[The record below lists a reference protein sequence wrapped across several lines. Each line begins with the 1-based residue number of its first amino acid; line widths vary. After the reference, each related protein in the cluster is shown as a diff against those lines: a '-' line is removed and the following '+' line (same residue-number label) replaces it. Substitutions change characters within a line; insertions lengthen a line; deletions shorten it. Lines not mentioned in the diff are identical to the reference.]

1 MDQVGFLE
9 ELVSIPS
16 PSGEEDALAEHLVR
30 RMTDLGLRAFRDEAG
45 NVIGEVGDAVAER
58 RIVLVGH
65 VDTVHGHVPVERK
78 DGLLYGRGSVDAK
91 GPLAAFVLAA
101 ARVAPALRSAKV
113 VVIGTVGEEAD
124 GRGARHLA
132 QTLAAP
138 YGAMIG
144 EPSDWQGVTLGY
156 KGMSSLEYKIRR
168 PRAHGAA
175 IEPGPAE
182 EGVAFWNRLQSH
194 VEAYNQAHTGHFHTL
209 GLSLSKFHTFGDGLE
224 EGAEMTVGVRV
235 PLRFQVSD
243 LWREIEGW
251 SLEGEVTLH
260 AGDPPFKAE
269 KNTPVVRAL
278 LRAIRNEEGRPRFK
292 LKTGTSDMNI
302 LGPVWRCPMVAYGP
316 GDSALDHTPNEHIDI
331 GEFLRAVNVLA
342 RALET
347 LAG

>member
-1 MDQVGFLE
+1 VDQVGFLE

-16 PSGEEDALAEHLVR
+16 PSGEEDEFAEHLVR
-30 RMTDLGLRAFRDEAG
+30 RMSDLGLRAFRDEVG
-45 NVIGEVGDAVAER
+45 NVLGEVGDADAER
-58 RIVLVGH
+58 RIALVGH
-65 VDTVHGHVPVERK
+65 MDTVHGHVPVERM
-78 DGLLYGRGSVDAK
+78 DGSLYGRGSVDAK
-91 GPLAAFVLAA
+91 GPLATFVLAA
-101 ARVAPALRSAKV
+101 ARVASDLESAKV

-132 QTLAAP
+132 RSVNAP
-138 YGAMIG
+138 YGAIIG

-156 KGMSSLEYKIRR
+156 KGMSRLGYTIRR

-175 IEPGPAE
+175 SKPGPAE
-182 EGVAFWNRLQSH
+182 EAVAFWNMLQSY
-194 VEAYNQAHTGHFHTL
+194 ADKYNEPHKGHFDSL
-209 GLSLSKFHTFGDGLE
+209 ALSLSEFHTFGGGLE
-224 EGAEMTVGVRV
+224 EGADMTVGVRV
-235 PLRFQVSD
+235 PLGFQFSD
-243 LWREIEGW
+243 LWGEIEGW
-251 SLEGEVTLH
+251 ALEGEITQH

-278 LRAIRNEEGRPRFK
+278 LRAIRGEGGKPRFK
-292 LKTGTSDMNI
+292 LKTGTSDMNV

-331 GEFLRAVNVLA
+331 DEFLHAVNVLA